1 MYAVQIPDGVSAG
14 QQFQANVGGQLM
26 FVPVPA
32 GYGPGMTI
40 NVQAPPQ
47 VAPTPVMGA
56 PVAPMQAV
64 GPPMPVVAGVAVTPD
79 AAKEAYT
86 NTAGDKVKLIDS
98 ATAGI
103 LATVDDFTI
112 RQRVKFWEAL
122 SQGCFEQSNTYD
134 VFDAHGNHLFIV
146 QEQSDDCERCCCAPY
161 HSLQARFKLV
171 NSTQRVWKTRG
182 EIETLPTAFTADRVG
197 CCAKPCLGCF
207 ICTDDCKDGL
217 WVHAGDAQVPT
228 GTTFAP
234 LEHTVGYATQPSCG
248 GFFVPTVNLMHRDRP
263 GGAEG
268 FEPLA
273 KVEGPC
279 CWGGC
284 SELCFSSEF
293 LVSTMGRET
302 ENAKL
307 QLGDLAVITKQRP
320 RDCGSF
326 AKEMFTDSD
335 IFTMAFKPGHNLSPQ
350 QKATMMA
357 SLILTDYMFFEN
369 DNGMCYCEG
378 SKLHITLCNT
388 YCCGH
393 TCPWKIVLDG
403 NSNNGGG
410 G

>member
-14 QQFQANVGGQLM
+14 QQFQVNVGGQLM
-26 FVPVPA
+26 SVPVPA

-64 GPPMPVVAGVAVTPD
+64 GPPMPVVAGVAITPD

-248 GFFVPTVNLMHRDRP
+248 
-263 GGAEG
+263 AEG

-302 ENAKL
+302 EN
-307 QLGDLAVITKQRP
+307 RP

-357 SLILTDYMFFEN
+357 SLD
-369 DNGMCYCEG
+369 
-378 SKLHITLCNT
+378 
-388 YCCGH
+388 
-393 TCPWKIVLDG
+393 PVPP
-403 NSNNGGG
+403 
-410 G
+410 